1 MLYLLL
7 APRPNIILLPK
18 STLKSQNLSLQWLRP
33 FYGQVRSW
41 FNISYYMLNNQL
53 HAKLWKRVDKKF
65 RWIKTPCCCNAAL
78 LCILKD
84 DSPLN
89 FAIIYTKTTF
99 WQTFWISYIVV
110 LHCANYVLNFSL
122 SILKKN
128 FVKLI
133 LLPLNYV
140 ASWFHE
146 IFYKWQK
153 FCFFHT
159 VSVLELLF
167 MQTMFESKFS

>member
-7 APRPNIILLPK
+7 APRPNIILLPT

-65 RWIKTPCCCNAAL
+65 RWIKTPCCNAAL

-99 WQTFWISYIVV
+99 WQTYGFIHRSATLWKLRY
-110 LHCANYVLNFSL
+110 FSL
-122 SILKKN
+122 TV
-128 FVKLI
+128 F
-133 LLPLNYV
+133 
-140 ASWFHE
+140 E
-146 IFYKWQK
+146 QK
-153 FCFFHT
+153 FRENNAFSNK
-159 VSVLELLF
+159 SVQVDF
-167 MQTMFESKFS
+167 TNYF